1 MTNENKD
8 KIAKIY
14 EIVKRCATEGE
25 KQAAEIAL
33 NKLLKKFNLT
43 DEFLETIN
51 LREYE
56 FKYATQLDQD
66 LFIQLHVFFFKDKD
80 FNASKSTLGRKSIF
94 ISLEYVDY
102 ILLMTAY
109 EYFKKHMN
117 AEFRKFCLPLI
128 ARCRTTKSKNKRRA
142 ELQKTFFNQYVM
154 KSKIYHE
161 NQIEKIDTS
170 KLSDK
175 EYNDR
180 KRLSEIEGGSYHTPI
195 NTGLFLEQ

>member
-14 EIVKRCATEGE
+14 ELVKRGATEGE
-25 KQAAEIAL
+25 KQDAEIAL
-33 NKLLKKFNLT
+33 NKLLKKYNLT

-56 FKYATQLDQD
+56 FKYATQLDMD
-66 LFIQLHVFFFKDKD
+66 LFIQLHIFFFKDKE
-80 FNASKSTLGRKSIF
+80 FNASRSTLGRKSIF

-109 EYFKKHMN
+109 QYFKKHMN
-117 AEFRKFCLPLI
+117 AQFRKFCLPMI
-128 ARCRTTKSKNKRRA
+128 SRCRTTKSKNKRRA
-142 ELQKTFFNQYVM
+142 DLQKQFFSQYVM

-161 NQIEKIDTS
+161 NQVKKIDTS

-180 KRLSEIEGGSYHTPI
+180 KRLQEIEGGSYHTPI

>member
-1 MTNENKD
+1 MTNETKD

-14 EIVKRCATEGE
+14 ELVKRGATEGE
-25 KQAAEIAL
+25 KKAAEMAL

-43 DEFLETIN
+43 DEFLETIELARIRIQVCN
-51 LREYE
+51 TIRPR
-56 FKYATQLDQD
+56 
-66 LFIQLHVFFFKDKD
+66 FIYPTSHVFFFKDKD

-117 AEFRKFCLPLI
+117 AEFRKFCLPSI
-128 ARCRTTKSKNKRRA
+128 SRCRTNKSKNKRRA
-142 ELQKTFFNQYVM
+142 ELQKTFFSQYVM

-161 NQIEKIDTS
+161 NQLEIIDTS
-170 KLSDK
+170 KLSDR

-180 KRLSEIEGGSYHTPI
+180 KKLKDIQGGQFHQQVT
-195 NTGLFLEQ
+195 TGLLLE